1 MVTTQPGDPT
11 FPVDRIRGA
20 LLCTPEHRQLYLE
33 NARFHHDIDFLAAW
47 LPMWID
53 VMATETRRAAE
64 VDKLVAARL
73 AEARPPLET
82 FEVRDGTGKFI
93 KTVQVHQ
100 DVPASGDAPKSL
112 AELMADVETSMAE
125 AKEARDRQQQPP
137 ESMHRVEL
145 GELHNYQPPLDDPAG
160 PCTFEGCGLPGI
172 PGTGVVHV
180 TKPGEP
186 SLLPRQEWMEPHDYV
201 PPDGDV
207 APCCHLPPEDDLHT
221 MPTDPGDWHD
231 HNVGVVPDDEPI

>member
-1 MVTTQPGDPT
+1 MTTQPGDPS
-11 FPVDRIRGA
+11 FQVDRLRGG
-20 LLCTPEHRQLYLE
+20 LLCTPEHRQLYLQS
-33 NARFHHDIDFLAAW
+33 ARFSQAIDTLAGW
-47 LPMWID
+47 LPMWVDAI
-53 VMATETRRAAE
+53 ATSARISDETA
-64 VDKLVAARL
+64 KL
-73 AEARPPLET
+73 AEAAPLRVFKADRGPGQLVT
-82 FEVRDGTGKFI
+82 
-93 KTVQVHQ
+93 
-100 DVPASGDAPKSL
+100 GDAPKSL
-112 AELMADVETSMAE
+112 GELMADVETSMAE
-125 AKEARDRQQQPP
+125 AKEARDR
-137 ESMHRVEL
+137 HRSAAAEVLHKVEL
-145 GELHNYQPPLDDPAG
+145 GKLHNYQPPADDPEG